1 MEQNVERKKKMFVI
15 TIKFKLKS
23 SLKKKRKK
31 KEEEVI
37 LTSVKKKKRK
47 EKRRIHFDLY
57 TSRQFNFVDLRQS
70 VKS

>member
-1 MEQNVERKKKMFVI
+1 MFVI

-23 SLKKKRKK
+23 SLKKRKK
-31 KEEEVI
+31 RRR
-37 LTSVKKKKRK
+37 SHFDFRKKKKRK